1 MAKYFGTDGIRGIA
15 GDSLTED
22 FVRRAGFAIGEVLR
36 ASYRGH
42 KLPIFH
48 EVDGCLPHP
57 AILLG
62 RDTRTSSPSLAK
74 AVAEGLESAG
84 VNVVDLGIVPTPLI
98 GLLTNRF
105 NAIGGVMITASHNP
119 VEYNGIKV
127 FHSNGLK
134 LGDEAV
140 ERTERIIDRAKPR
153 NVSCRPMKLDAHP
166 YYIQHLRQ
174 LNRLHG
180 GGAKVAL
187 DMAHGAACG
196 LAEEV
201 FTGFGFNIVPVCAKP
216 DGARINVQCGATH
229 LAKLQAEVK
238 RSGAAW
244 GFAFD
249 GDADRLMAVDGQG
262 RAVNGDMLLAL
273 LVLEHRPYRKAGR
286 IVFTEMSNAGVERH
300 LREHGI
306 RTHRT
311 VVGDQPVLR
320 AMRRL
325 GVLLG
330 GEQSGHIICLDK
342 TCGGD
347 GILVALFVSELLT
360 REGISLAEF
369 ADGIPVFPQILR
381 NMHMRDHLAWQH
393 DDNFRKQLHAL
404 ERHYH
409 GVRVYIRPSGTEK
422 LVRILTEAQDAVL
435 AQQANDDAASL
446 FAAYS
451 ARNQHHGRE

>member
-57 AILLG
+57 AVLLG

-74 AVAEGLESAG
+74 AVAEGLGSAG

-140 ERTERIIDRAKPR
+140 ERTERLIDRAKPR
-153 NVSCRPMKLDAHP
+153 YVSCRPMKLDAHP
-166 YYIQHLRQ
+166 YYIQHLRH
-174 LNRLHG
+174 LSRSHG
-180 GGAKVAL
+180 GGTKVAL

-201 FTGFGFNIVPVCAKP
+201 FAGFGFNVVPVCAKP
-216 DGARINVQCGATH
+216 DGTRINVQCGATH

-238 RSGAAW
+238 RTGAAW

-249 GDADRLMAVDGQG
+249 GDADRLMAVDGEG
-262 RAVNGDMLLAL
+262 RTVNGDMLLAL

-286 IVFTEMSNAGVERH
+286 IVFTEMTNAGVELH
-300 LREHGI
+300 LRAHGI

-311 VVGDQPVLR
+311 GVGDQPVLR

-330 GEQSGHIICLDK
+330 GEQSGHVICLDK

-369 ADGIPVFPQILR
+369 ADSVPVYAQVLTNLKMHDNKSWRHSEAFMKKLHCLR
-381 NMHMRDHLAWQH
+381 G
-393 DDNFRKQLHAL
+393 
-404 ERHYH
+404 HYK
-409 GVRVYIRPSGTEK
+409 GVRFLIRPSGTETIA
-422 LVRILTEAQDAVL
+422 RILTEAEDGAL
-435 AQQANDDAASL
+435 AKQANEAIAEL
-446 FAAYS
+446 FMVYEA
-451 ARNQHHGRE
+451 G